1 MSLLLQDL
9 RYGARMLR
17 RAPGFAAVV
26 AAVLA
31 LGIGANSAIF
41 SVVNAVLLRPLP
53 YREPDRLVRVDETDP
68 KGEARG
74 VSPAD
79 MLLLAG
85 RVHALESIAV
95 SHWQNLTLTGPE
107 GAENVFGGQSSATS
121 FRMLG
126 AQPAMGRLFRDEEF
140 APGANDAVLL
150 SHRLWRRRFGGN
162 PNVVGKT
169 MLMNGKPYLIAG
181 VMPEDFLLDQRFE
194 LWTAWKFAGD
204 DASDRAARTT
214 CIARL
219 RPGATVQQAKAE
231 AAAVLRDVAPAD
243 AAKGW
248 GVSVAPL
255 AEQLTARVRGSLLV
269 SLGAVA
275 FVLLIA
281 CLNVANLLL
290 ARATGRSREIA
301 LRAALGA
308 GRLRV
313 IRQMLTESLLL
324 ALMGGVAGLAL
335 GSWGATA
342 LPALFPERLP
352 VPRLDQ
358 ARLDAQVFWFTL
370 ALTLATG
377 IVFGLIPALQAT
389 RGNLIDGLREGAR
402 GSGGGAGS
410 RVRSLLV
417 VAETALSLILLAGA
431 GLMLRS
437 FDRLMN
443 VDPGFRADQV
453 LTLRVPL
460 PPAIKEPRQQAA
472 YYDRLIERLRV
483 LPGVNS
489 AGLISP
495 LPLAGVDTNSS
506 FAREGHP
513 VAPGERQ
520 FVKLRV
526 VSPDYFRAMG
536 MQLKQGRVFQ
546 DTDTA
551 DGAAVAVIS
560 ESLAR
565 KYFANENSVG
575 LRITGNMSGQG
586 PYQTVIG
593 VVKDVKNLDLAA
605 GFEPTE
611 YRASRQ
617 YFFAAFA
624 TTIVLRA
631 QSGDPMRLA
640 PAAQRAIHELAPE
653 QPIGDVKTMRQ
664 VVADNV
670 SQPRFYTLLLTVYA
684 ALALLLAATGLYG
697 VLAYSVSRRQR
708 ELGIRMALGATGP
721 AVLRLVFGQ
730 STRLI
735 GAGVV
740 LGLAGSVGLTRLIA
754 SQLYE
759 TQAVDPLT
767 FAAAAGVMVVV
778 AAVATWIPARRAVR
792 VDPAIALRSE

>member
-1 MSLLLQDL
+1 VSLLLQDL

-41 SVVNAVLLRPLP
+41 SMVNAVLLRPLP
-53 YREPDRLVRVDETDP
+53 YREPDRLVRIDETDP
-68 KGEARG
+68 KGEPRG

-79 MLLLAG
+79 MLVLGA
-85 RVHALESIAV
+85 RVHAFESIAV

-107 GAENVFGGQSSATS
+107 GAENVFGGQSSAAS

-126 AQPAMGRLFRDEEF
+126 AQPAIGRIFRDEEF
-140 APGANDAVLL
+140 EPGGNDAVIL

-162 PNVVGKT
+162 PAVVGKT
-169 MLMNGKPYLIAG
+169 LVMNGKPYLIAG
-181 VMPEDFLLDQRFE
+181 VMPEEFLLDQRFE
-194 LWTAWKFAGD
+194 LWTAWKFAGN
-204 DASDRAARTT
+204 DASDRGARTT

-219 RPGATVQQAKAE
+219 RPGATVQQAKVE
-231 AAAVLRDVAPAD
+231 SAAVLRDIASAD

-290 ARATGRSREIA
+290 ARASGRSREIA
-301 LRAALGA
+301 VRAALGA

-313 IRQMLTESLLL
+313 IRQMLTESVLL
-324 ALMGGVAGLAL
+324 ALAGGALGLAL
-335 GSWGATA
+335 GTWGAKA
-342 LPALFPERLP
+342 IPALFPERMP

-358 ARLDAQVFWFTL
+358 TRLDAQVFWFTV
-370 ALTLATG
+370 ALTIATG
-377 IVFGLIPALQAT
+377 IVFGLIPALHAT
-389 RGNLIDGLREGAR
+389 RGSLVDGLREGAR
-402 GSGGGAGS
+402 GSSGGAGS
-410 RVRSLLV
+410 RVRSVLV

-443 VDPGFRADQV
+443 VDPGFRGEQA
-453 LTLRVPL
+453 LTMRVPL
-460 PPAIKEPRQQAA
+460 PTSIREPRQQAA
-472 YYDRLIERLRV
+472 YYERMLERLRV

-495 LPLAGVDTNSS
+495 LPLAGVDANGT
-506 FAREGHP
+506 FAREGRP
-513 VAPGERQ
+513 APPGERQ
-520 FVKLRV
+520 MVKLRV
-526 VSPDYFRAMG
+526 VSTGYFRAMG
-536 MQLKQGRVFQ
+536 LQLTHGRVFQ

-551 DGAAVAVIS
+551 DAPAVAVIS

-565 KYFANENSVG
+565 KFFPNEDPVG
-575 LRITGNMSGQG
+575 RRITGNMSGQG
-586 PYQTVIG
+586 PYQIVIG

-605 GFEPTE
+605 GFEPTV
-611 YRASRQ
+611 YRDYRQ
-617 YFFAAFA
+617 YFFAPFA

-631 QSGDPMRLA
+631 QSGDPLRLA
-640 PAAQRAIHELAPE
+640 PPAERAIRALVPD

-670 SQPRFYTLLLTVYA
+670 AQPRFYTLLLTVYA
-684 ALALLLAATGLYG
+684 GLALVPAATGLYG
-697 VLAYSVSRRQR
+697 VLAYTVGRRQR

-721 AVLRLVFGQ
+721 AVQRLVLGQ
-730 STRLI
+730 AMRLT

-740 LGLAGSVGLTRLIA
+740 LGLAGSMGLTRLIA

-759 TQAVDPLT
+759 TRPNDPVT
-767 FAAAAGVMVVV
+767 FAAAAAVMIAV